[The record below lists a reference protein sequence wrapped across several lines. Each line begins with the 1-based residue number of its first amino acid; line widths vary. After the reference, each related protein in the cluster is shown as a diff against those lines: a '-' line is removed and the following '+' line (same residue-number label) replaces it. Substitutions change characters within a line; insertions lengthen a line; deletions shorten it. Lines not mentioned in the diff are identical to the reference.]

1 MFFSPSERRD
11 REPGFDA
18 DLATTW
24 INTCRDQHGNCK
36 GEQGGSRMPTRIL
49 DLSGSIESDFVLRA
63 TVSGGEDAEYACLSY
78 KWGNTTTRLDVNF
91 ANLAKFMFDRPMS
104 PQDRRLPPT
113 FRDAIKVARSIGIS
127 YLWIDALCIWQDD
140 DDDKNFELEKM
151 NRYYA
156 NCTLVIQASGIDSV
170 SEGFL
175 DLAYRSRNLDVFA
188 NYLGP
193 LPFRSSDGKEDTI
206 YVCPG
211 GKVDWY
217 RKSDEPAAKR
227 GWILQEETLC
237 RRILIFPAGGG
248 MIFRCDSRYMET
260 DDGNVFYDPDVREHP
275 RYWTKDRLLERSEDL
290 SPRLITL
297 SGRVNAMLE
306 QVRSLSMV
314 SGLTPTLWIKES
326 SVGIRYV
333 SNDDA
338 DGSSEGTCI
347 IPVTGTGVE
356 AAAFA
361 KTIAVIRQ
369 AGSPDTLVHTRTP
382 PGVALPN
389 ELHDIWKHLV
399 TDYCARDLTK
409 PSDKLIAI
417 DGLAREFQ
425 ERYGSALGSYHSGLW
440 SKFLPAGLIWRS
452 IRPASPDAEFSVPSW
467 SWAAVQEASYPDP
480 GRLTG
485 QLASDGA
492 NFKDVDIRLSSFVS
506 AEEGGVEVEQIRLV
520 AKLLDVWWGPDTTPQ
535 QKMRRRLPQAIM
547 ARWKSLRNWL
557 VEITRLHKHTNK
569 RRAGEKH
576 KLSKEDSPSSHTG
589 NNPPAHT
596 TQGAM
601 SEQEVVSYALFQ
613 EDGTVLTT
621 EVHPDHST
629 DLPICGRESVTM
641 MLGRRYVT
649 GVGHD
654 QDNSGEVL
662 LLRKR
667 ENGTYVRV
675 AFAEMM
681 FRDFE
686 EVWEPRFEVNTIVL
700 A

>member
-1 MFFSPSERRD
+1 MFFSPCERRD
-11 REPGFDA
+11 REPRFDA
-18 DLATTW
+18 GLATTW

-36 GEQGGSRMPTRIL
+36 GRQAGSRMPTRIL
-49 DLSGSIESDFVLRA
+49 DLSGSMESDLVLRA
-63 TVSGGEDAEYACLSY
+63 TASEGEYAEYACLSY
-78 KWGNTTTRLDVNF
+78 KWGITTTRLDVNF
-91 ANLAKFMFDRPMS
+91 ANLAMSMFDKPMS

-140 DDDKNFELEKM
+140 DDDKTFELEGM

-193 LPFRSSDGKEDTI
+193 LPFRSSDGKEDAI

-211 GKVDWY
+211 NKVDWY

-248 MIFRCDSRYMET
+248 MIFRCDSRYLET
-260 DDGNVFYDPDVREHP
+260 DDGNVLYDPDVREHP

-338 DGSSEGTCI
+338 DGSLDGYCI
-347 IPVTGTGVE
+347 IPVQGTSVE
-356 AAAFA
+356 AAAYA
-361 KTIAVIRQ
+361 RTMAVIRK
-369 AGSPDTLVHTRTP
+369 AGSPDTLAHTRTP
-382 PGVALPN
+382 PGVALP
-389 ELHDIWKHLV
+389 EEIHDIWKHLV

-417 DGLAREFQ
+417 DALAREFQ
-425 ERYGSALGSYHSGLW
+425 ERYGRALGSYRAGLW
-440 SKFLPAGLIWRS
+440 TSFLPAGLIWRS
-452 IRPASPDAEFSVPSW
+452 TRPVPPDAEFSAPSW
-467 SWAAVQEASYPDP
+467 SWAAVREASYPDP

-485 QLASDGA
+485 QLGEDGA
-492 NFKDVDIRLSSFVS
+492 NFEDVDIGLSSLDS
-506 AEEGGVEVEQIRLV
+506 TEEVGDEVNQIRLV

-547 ARWKSLRNWL
+547 ARWESLRNWL
-557 VEITRLHKHTNK
+557 VEFTRRHKHTHK
-569 RRAGEKH
+569 SRAGKGG
-576 KLSKEDSPSSHTG
+576 KLSKEDSPSSHTS
-589 NNPPAHT
+589 NKPPAHT

-601 SEQEVVSYALFQ
+601 SQQAVAGYALFQ
-613 EDGTVLTT
+613 EDGAVLTT
-621 EVHPDHST
+621 EVYPDHST
-629 DLPICGRESVTM
+629 DLPTCGRESVSM
-641 MLGRRYVT
+641 MLGRRYVI
-649 GVGHD
+649 GLGSKQNQH
-654 QDNSGEVL
+654 GEVL
-662 LLRKR
+662 LLRKQ

-675 AFAEMM
+675 ASAVM
-681 FRDFE
+681 FLADFE
-686 EVWEPRFEVNTIVL
+686 EVWEPRFEEKTIVL